1 MWLFPDVLRFL
12 FSFSFFFIF
21 PRIIL
26 WAITRVKPCICTMP
40 LKMEEGWNQ
49 IQLNLADFTRR
60 PYGTN
65 YVETLG
71 VQIHANWEKVN

>member
-1 MWLFPDVLRFL
+1 MIRMSGDVFELLTFKC
-12 FSFSFFFIF
+12 
-21 PRIIL
+21 
-26 WAITRVKPCICTMP
+26 AITRVKPCICTMP